1 MKFTSSFCA
10 LLLSTVVASKSLSFF
25 GNDQKVLDSNLDI
38 PGKSPLQY
46 CQAKHD
52 SDLLIIDHVNLDPET
67 PVAGATLAIEA
78 VGTFLED
85 VEEGAYV
92 DLQVKYGLIRL
103 VNTRASLCE
112 QITNVDL
119 ECPIKKGKTTITKD
133 VKIPM
138 EIPSGKYTVVADAY
152 TEDGRKLT
160 CITATVTFSK

>member
-1 MKFTSSFCA
+1 MKFNSSFFA

-25 GNDQKVLDSNLDI
+25 GNDQKVLDSNLGV
-38 PGKSPLQY
+38 PGKSPLRY

-52 SDLLIIDHVNLDPET
+52 SDLLIIDHVNLDPEI
-67 PVAGATLAIEA
+67 PVAGATLTIEA

-112 QITNVDL
+112 QITNIDL
-119 ECPIKKGKTTITKD
+119 KCPIKKGITTITKD
-133 VKIPM
+133 VEIPK
-138 EIPSGKYTVVADAY
+138 EIPSGEYTVVADAY
-152 TEDGRKLT
+152 TVAGEKLT
-160 CITATVTFSK
+160 CLTATVKFSK